1 MDPIGEGI
9 NGFAVA
15 YLAFWL
21 IVAWFSAY
29 AKHTRE
35 TTQML
40 NDKLAPELPKGV
52 SVQLSPPWYARLGV
66 VENILTLSVLGYGL
80 VILEWQWTLGG
91 FGLFLLVLLP
101 LATQFLTP
109 HPGSWHY
116 VKILR
121 RRLQIRMAE
130 SAQENDREQAQIYRI
145 ALQRID
151 QGL

>member
-1 MDPIGEGI
+1 MNPFGGAI

-35 TTQML
+35 TARIL
-40 NDKLAPELPKGV
+40 DYKLSPELPKGV
-52 SVQLSPPWYARLGV
+52 SLHLRAPWYARLGI
-66 VENILTLSVLGYGL
+66 VENILTVSVLGYGL
-80 VILEWQWTLGG
+80 AVLDWRWVLGG
-91 FGLFLLVLLP
+91 FGFFLLILLP
-101 LATQFLTP
+101 AATQLLTP

-121 RRLQIRMAE
+121 QGLRNQMAE
-130 SAQENDREQAQIYRI
+130 SEQKGDQERAQVYRI